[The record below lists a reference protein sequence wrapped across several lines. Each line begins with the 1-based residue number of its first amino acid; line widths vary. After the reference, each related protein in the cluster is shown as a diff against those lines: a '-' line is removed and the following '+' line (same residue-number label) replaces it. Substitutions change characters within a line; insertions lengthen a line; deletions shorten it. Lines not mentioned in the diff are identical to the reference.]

1 MRPISRFTAWAT
13 TLVTAVGATVVIAG
27 SPAAA
32 AGGGYW
38 SISCDSPNACLR
50 LSGGRQGPGGPFWNM
65 IGCGVHGINDYY
77 DRGYAHGW
85 AFDVHYAD
93 QRWDRVE
100 FGSNRSLDPN
110 NRVTSVDV
118 LC

>member
-13 TLVTAVGATVVIAG
+13 TLATAVGATVVLAG
-27 SPAAA
+27 SPASAN
-32 AGGGYW
+32 GGYW

-50 LSGGRQGPGGPFWNM
+50 LSLGRQGPGGPFWNM
-65 IGCGVHGINDYY
+65 TGCGVYGINDFY
-77 DRGYAHGW
+77 DRGYANGR

-93 QRWDRVE
+93 GRWDRVE
-100 FGSNRSLDPN
+100 VRSQRTLDSS

>member
-1 MRPISRFTAWAT
+1 
-13 TLVTAVGATVVIAG
+13 
-27 SPAAA
+27 
-32 AGGGYW
+32 
-38 SISCDSPNACLR
+38 
-50 LSGGRQGPGGPFWNM
+50 M
-65 IGCGVHGINDYY
+65 IGCGVHGISDYY

-93 QRWDRVE
+93 GRWDRVE
-100 FGSNRSLDPN
+100 VGSNRSLDPN

>member
-1 MRPISRFTAWAT
+1 MRPISRITAWAT
-13 TLVTAVGATVVIAG
+13 TLVTAVGATVALAG

-32 AGGGYW
+32 NGGGYW
-38 SISCDSPNACLR
+38 SISCDSTNACLR
-50 LSGGRQGPGGPFWNM
+50 LSLGRQGPGGPYWNM

-77 DRGYAHGW
+77 DYGYSRGR

-93 QRWDRVE
+93 GRWDRVE
-100 FGSNRSLDPN
+100 YGAQRPLDGT

>member
-13 TLVTAVGATVVIAG
+13 TLATAVGAMVVLAG
-27 SPAAA
+27 SPASAN
-32 AGGGYW
+32 GGYW

-50 LSGGRQGPGGPFWNM
+50 LSLGRQGPGGPFWNM
-65 IGCGVHGINDYY
+65 TGCGVYGINDFH
-77 DRGYAHGW
+77 DRGYANGR

-100 FGSNRSLDPN
+100 AWTSRGLDPN
-110 NRVTSVDV
+110 NRVTGVTV